1 MLKYIQIRHWDYWW
15 CAYGINEGENLSAVE
30 FSITE
35 DKNGEELFFHLDLYT
50 LAGLEH
56 PEGFMEP
63 DTPEYLLFL
72 DQANRLRNGEID
84 YFIGGLYYRNYTPNL
99 EQCNQFLQTGQSIF
113 DVKAPQQSPY
123 YAVIFLRER
132 EPLMPPLLIRWLERL
147 SVPLFQKTMQFEIA
161 NVPSEAEARRALE
174 GNEP

>member
-35 DKNGEELFFHLDLYT
+35 DKNGEKLFFHLDLYT

-99 EQCNQFLQTGQSIF
+99 EQ
-113 DVKAPQQSPY
+113 
-123 YAVIFLRER
+123 
-132 EPLMPPLLIRWLERL
+132 
-147 SVPLFQKTMQFEIA
+147 
-161 NVPSEAEARRALE
+161 
-174 GNEP
+174 